1 MGVKF
6 QDYYETLGVTRTAS
20 ADEIKR
26 AYRKL
31 ARKYHPDVNK
41 NPGAEEKFKQVAEAY
56 QVLNDPEKRKKYD
69 TLGSNWKSGQD
80 FTPPPGWENVHFEF
94 HGAPGAG
101 GGINFGEFGGFSDF
115 FESLFGGGG
124 FAGGERV
131 RQYSARG
138 RDHEAELTITLSEAF
153 HGARKSFALQA
164 AELGSNGEV
173 RRKVKNYTVK
183 IPPGTAE
190 GSRIRLSG
198 EGGKSPRGGEAG
210 DLYLRIHVAPHNGF
224 RLRDRDLE
232 MDLPVTPWEAA
243 LGSKVSLSTM
253 EGNVSINLKPGTES
267 GQKLRLRAKGLPA
280 QGRYPAGD
288 LIAIVKI
295 VVPKSLSQRE
305 KQLFEELQKA
315 SSFKAR

>member
-6 QDYYETLGVTRTAS
+6 QDYYETLGVARTAS

-56 QVLNDPEKRKKYD
+56 QVLTDPDKRKKYD

-94 HGAPGAG
+94 HGAPDAG
-101 GGINFGEFGGFSDF
+101 GGVNFGEFGGFSDF
-115 FESLFGGGG
+115 FESLFGGG
-124 FAGGERV
+124 FAGAGGSRG
-131 RQYSARG
+131 YSARG

-164 AELGSNGEV
+164 AELTSNGEV
-173 RRKVKNYTVK
+173 RRNVKNYTVK
-183 IPPGTAE
+183 IPPGTTE

-198 EGGKSPRGGEAG
+198 QGGKSQRGGEAG
-210 DLYLRIHVAPHNGF
+210 DLYLRIHIAPHATF
-224 RLRDRDLE
+224 RLRGRDLE

-243 LGSKVSLSTM
+243 LGAKVSFPTI
-253 EGNVSINLKPGTES
+253 EGNISLNLKPGTES
-267 GQKLRLRAKGLPA
+267 GQRLRLRAKGFPA

-288 LIAIVKI
+288 LIAVVKI
-295 VVPKSLSQRE
+295 VVPKNLSQRE
-305 KQLFEELQKA
+305 KQLFEELQKVSA
-315 SSFKAR
+315 FKAR